1 MRDPTRTEESFLI
14 RNHDFGICTPPNAI
28 SGYDRAFAGY
38 FCSWLSRVTGCA
50 TFRLGDLDT
59 GQNRT
64 VRPTSLIEGTAG
76 HRIVVTCCHRLFFPF
91 CSWLA
96 DPDGLSGLGNVC
108 PDRFHGSGRRLGTAR
123 LIIRLAQALDPALC
137 LLPQA
142 LDPTQSAFD
151 DIYAHVFAGQLV
163 LDCRLRVSSALGHA
177 CARGRSNVGDC
188 RLPAWRISHLILTG

>member
-1 MRDPTRTEESFLI
+1 M
-14 RNHDFGICTPPNAI
+14 
-28 SGYDRAFAGY
+28 
-38 FCSWLSRVTGCA
+38 TGCA
-50 TFRLGDLDT
+50 TIRLGALDA

-64 VRPTSLIEGTAG
+64 VRPTSLIEETAR
-76 HRIVVTCCHRLFFPF
+76 HRITVTCCHRLFFPF

-96 DPDGLSGLGNVC
+96 DPDVVSSLGNVF
-108 PDRFHGSGRRLGTAR
+108 PDRFHGRRLGTTR
-123 LIIRLAQALDPALC
+123 LIMRLAQALDLSLC